1 MFKGK
6 HNIFFMVSKLNGK
19 RITKVDKAT
28 MLMRS
33 GNPTN
38 LNVITAECDFDKT
51 VSYPYRFTMMIAN
64 LEHGKDG
71 EGAFEFS
78 VYSTDPDMKVE
89 PLPFPKDFPKN
100 AGAKDEVE

>member
-38 LNVITAECDFDKT
+38 LNIVTAECDFDKS
-51 VSYPYRFTMMIAN
+51 VSYPYKFTMMVAN
-64 LEHGKDG
+64 LEHQKEG
-71 EGAFEFS
+71 EGKFEFS
-78 VYSTDPDMKVE
+78 IYSTDSKMKVE
-89 PLPFPKDFPKN
+89 TLPFPIDFPKD
-100 AGAKDEVE
+100 GGQSKIE